1 MSKPAAT
8 TIFEQRIDALIAEQR
23 AKGNKVSV
31 SKLGID
37 AGFSKSTVANWI
49 AKAETKD
56 GLRRTEELHRFAA
69 HYGKTAEWLL
79 GATDVKPPPLAAPL
93 PAQSAEDAKRWQAL
107 EELIQDEFD
116 VAKSYEA
123 VRDAVF
129 HTNEGEVGWA
139 DIYRL
144 AKRKLKLETAPQ
156 LIQENTRRASSN
168 PGQSESAAPSKN
180 KHKKR

>member
-1 MSKPAAT
+1 LSKTPAPT
-8 TIFEQRIDALIAEQR
+8 PFEQRIDALIAELR

-31 SKLGID
+31 SKLGLD

-49 AKAETKD
+49 AKSQSEE
-56 GLRRTEELHRFAA
+56 GLRRTEELHKFAA

-79 GATDVKPPPLAAPL
+79 GATDTKPPSLAPL
-93 PAQSAEDAKRWQAL
+93 PPQSVDDAKRWQAL

-116 VAKSYEA
+116 IAKSYEA

-129 HTNEGEVGWA
+129 HTSDGDVGWA

-144 AKRKLKLETAPQ
+144 AKRKLKLEMAPQ

-168 PGQSESAAPSKN
+168 PEQSESVAPPKN
-180 KHKKR
+180 RRKKR